1 MSGPSTEQFYPEGEF
16 NLQPSGNYTC
26 LTRVEWHPN
35 KGMLTLDALM
45 GSLKDELQYADVKRQ
60 LTELQKTKNLLAQP
74 LDQPIKQKLTRE
86 EAYEKKKE
94 EITDKWETTVRENR
108 KADHLKFPFAEPAP
122 EKLTAAKLALID
134 TPQNDLERG
143 IADILAQSGVT
154 KQAIDH
160 FEGLDMN
167 ELSTDEV
174 KQREAQIKK
183 MKAVLFYEESKAK
196 RRKKIK
202 SKAYHRILKKQ
213 KQKSAMSLDELGQLD
228 EETARAEAEKIE
240 RLRIQE
246 RITQRHK
253 NKGKWAQRQLTRG
266 HLDTETRQ
274 AISEQI
280 KIRDQLLKKQMN
292 ANEDDDADIDDMN
305 EEELQEALDML
316 EKEEAPQV
324 TKGLMGMDF
333 MKRGQK
339 RRADEMREAK
349 EEWERDM
356 EEMMRQRD
364 ADSDD
369 ENLEAE
375 AKAPEETEVKGRRT
389 VQKDLG
395 TTQAGSSGSSAPVKF
410 SGATHQTEKA
420 ALSSGRTV
428 RMSGHATIDVP
439 ALLKK
444 GTKQTTK
451 EPEIANIFAVE
462 EFPDVEGAGPVV
474 HDVNKTKDEV
484 AAILKE
490 SEGQAESKRTNKKKK
505 VKKANN
511 GETPEKSKAAPA
523 RKQTPT
529 KAAAVS
535 SSASSEVDT
544 QTTVE
549 EEEALASP
557 KPKGPLSVAHI
568 KAPTARPQAVPD
580 EEDEADHISTTT
592 TTTKTSRHAPRNPEV
607 HDMENPWMKRS
618 SAATG
623 VVAKKTAHSVITA
636 SHAGTTADDKVSKK
650 QKKEALGKRQQ
661 AETTLKIN
669 VERLITDVASA
680 QVKEHDDDRS
690 GADSG
695 NGSSSSFNLLASAT
709 EEQKELIKRAFA
721 NDDVVE
727 EFKAAKRAELEADAP
742 APAKPTVM
750 PGWGAW
756 VGEGVTKPTRPPK
769 KQPRI
774 QKPKRA
780 KDGLPVKPPTRTDD
794 GLDHVIINQKRDKKF
809 ARYRADQ
816 LPSTFRKQPELY
828 EAQLQTPLGRE
839 WNTQHVFNSITRPRI
854 ETKAGHIIRPISQPL
869 AKKQKQEED
878 QGEPVNR
885 GAAVAGNKRKR
896 ADTKNAKQ
904 TAKK

>member
-1 MSGPSTEQFYPEGEF
+1 M
-16 NLQPSGNYTC
+16 
-26 LTRVEWHPN
+26 
-35 KGMLTLDALM
+35 
-45 GSLKDELQYADVKRQ
+45 
-60 LTELQKTKNLLAQP
+60 
-74 LDQPIKQKLTRE
+74 
-86 EAYEKKKE
+86 
-94 EITDKWETTVRENR
+94 
-108 KADHLKFPFAEPAP
+108 
-122 EKLTAAKLALID
+122 
-134 TPQNDLERG
+134 
-143 IADILAQSGVT
+143 
-154 KQAIDH
+154 
-160 FEGLDMN
+160 
-167 ELSTDEV
+167 
-174 KQREAQIKK
+174 
-183 MKAVLFYEESKAK
+183 
-196 RRKKIK
+196 
-202 SKAYHRILKKQ
+202 
-213 KQKSAMSLDELGQLD
+213 
-228 EETARAEAEKIE
+228 
-240 RLRIQE
+240 
-246 RITQRHK
+246 
-253 NKGKWAQRQLTRG
+253 
-266 HLDTETRQ
+266 
-274 AISEQI
+274 
-280 KIRDQLLKKQMN
+280 
-292 ANEDDDADIDDMN
+292 
-305 EEELQEALDML
+305 
-316 EKEEAPQV
+316 
-324 TKGLMGMDF
+324 
-333 MKRGQK
+333 
-339 RRADEMREAK
+339 
-349 EEWERDM
+349 
-356 EEMMRQRD
+356 
-364 ADSDD
+364 
-369 ENLEAE
+369 
-375 AKAPEETEVKGRRT
+375 
-389 VQKDLG
+389 
-395 TTQAGSSGSSAPVKF
+395 
-410 SGATHQTEKA
+410 
-420 ALSSGRTV
+420 
-428 RMSGHATIDVP
+428 
-439 ALLKK
+439 
-444 GTKQTTK
+444 
-451 EPEIANIFAVE
+451 E

-794 GLDHVIINQKRDKKF
+794 GLDHVIINQKRDKKVQ
-809 ARYRADQ
+809 RQPQRPPPQTRSSGLTTVSVCSSRAIGPTSFPRRSESSRSSTRRSSRR
-816 LPSTFRKQPELY
+816 PSAGSGTRSTSSTASLALAYVFRTTPRALSLSLY
-828 EAQLQTPLGRE
+828 DVSPLVSLLVGLLVAHAHVPPWLLQ
-839 WNTQHVFNSITRPRI
+839 I